1 MDALRVLRS
10 LPQVKHPS
18 PTPPF
23 SRYGLTWYQN
33 SGQLPRHDEPMALT
47 VAGLRHLPA
56 AESLLCTFVTA
67 ITHIDREIRRL
78 TPSPYTSIDT
88 TLSVANL
95 ADRVLTVSIGEGA
108 APPVDATMHKLRQ
121 LLQHEPA
128 LGHMIQGGEDWKS
141 IMVNWATVR
150 TMRELRGV
158 TSVDEYLDRV
168 IERISPDAPPTVPIS
183 FSAMEI
189 PYAIGYLNAVW
200 KDGLGSHLFVDLDP
214 ASIARLT
221 QDCGDEGDFNSL
233 MSALADVLSRAVR
246 PGESKPPKGGALEE
260 VQRFLEGQ
268 VEPQVADRIRDA
280 FATLVAIRHIR
291 VANQHSDARHRAVKA
306 FKEIGLAFPPAD
318 WPATW
323 GHVAFM
329 AKGALDVLRE
339 EVSAS
344 FGSN

>member
-1 MDALRVLRS
+1 
-10 LPQVKHPS
+10 
-18 PTPPF
+18 
-23 SRYGLTWYQN
+23 
-33 SGQLPRHDEPMALT
+33 
-47 VAGLRHLPA
+47 
-56 AESLLCTFVTA
+56 
-67 ITHIDREIRRL
+67 
-78 TPSPYTSIDT
+78 
-88 TLSVANL
+88 
-95 ADRVLTVSIGEGA
+95 
-108 APPVDATMHKLRQ
+108 
-121 LLQHEPA
+121 
-128 LGHMIQGGEDWKS
+128 
-141 IMVNWATVR
+141 
-150 TMRELRGV
+150 
-158 TSVDEYLDRV
+158 
-168 IERISPDAPPTVPIS
+168 
-183 FSAMEI
+183 
-189 PYAIGYLNAVW
+189 
-200 KDGLGSHLFVDLDP
+200 
-214 ASIARLT
+214 
-221 QDCGDEGDFNSL
+221 

-339 EVSAS
+339 EVSAA